1 MVDASKI
8 QDAKKRYK
16 DHIYKKAK
24 NKQRSAH
31 VFRC

>member
-8 QDAKKRYK
+8 QDPKKRYK
-16 DHIYKKAK
+16 DHIYKNAK
-24 NKQRSAH
+24 NKQRSAD

>member
-1 MVDASKI
+1 MLDASKI

-24 NKQRSAH
+24 NKQRSADL
-31 VFRC
+31 FRC